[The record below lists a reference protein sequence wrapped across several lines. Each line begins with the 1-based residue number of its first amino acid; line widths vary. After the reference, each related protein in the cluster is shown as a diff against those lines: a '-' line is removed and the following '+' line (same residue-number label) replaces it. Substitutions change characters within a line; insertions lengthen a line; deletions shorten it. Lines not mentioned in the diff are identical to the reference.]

1 MTHSRIDIIGQN
13 GNDGLHYGETDV
25 VERLEQSPRVG
36 GALMQDIQDA
46 IDEIK
51 RLRLALKNL
60 YLAYR
65 P

>member
-13 GNDGLHYGETDV
+13 GNEGLHYGETDV
-25 VERLEQSPRVG
+25 VERLEQSPRVN

>member
-46 IDEIK
+46 IDEIN
-51 RLRLALKNL
+51 RIRLALQTL
-60 YLAYR
+60 YSAHK